1 MNGKL
6 PPISAPVMGEETP
19 SRCRAPHWPMQRAWR
34 AGRIGA
40 ATLEGNAMKTVKML
54 GLLACAVALSG
65 CLDTDTERGLAGA
78 AGGAVIADVTGG
90 NALTGA
96 VVGGAAGVFCDDL
109 GVCR

>member
-1 MNGKL
+1 
-6 PPISAPVMGEETP
+6 
-19 SRCRAPHWPMQRAWR
+19 MQRAR
-34 AGRIGA
+34 QAGRIGT
-40 ATLEGNAMKTVKML
+40 ATLEGDVMKTVKL
-54 GLLACAVALSG
+54 VGLLACAVALSG

-109 GVCR
+109 GVCK